1 MEHTDREVEP
11 FFSQPIRQITMMLVV
26 LVAFA
31 FGAYIAYPRVAPVF
45 LENPWLNGF
54 IMVVFFI
61 GLIACVWQVVEL
73 IRAVSWV
80 MAFTRANAVPEDRE
94 PSRLLA
100 PLAAL
105 MRSRGARTHISASSQ
120 RSILDSVATR
130 IEEAR
135 DITRYISSL
144 LIFLG
149 LLGTFYGLATTVPA
163 VVDTI
168 RSLAPQAGDT
178 AVEVF
183 GRLMGGLEAQLGG
196 MGTAFASSLLG
207 LAGSLVV
214 GLLELFAHHGQNR
227 FYRELEDWLSSITR
241 LGFAGAEGEGSG
253 DTGAIAAL
261 AEHMAEQMETLQTLY
276 ANSDASRSSVDETL
290 TALARRMESLAEG
303 LAEAPATTPA
313 LDRLVSGQERLAE
326 ALAEGQGKLAEAMTD
341 AQGRLAET
349 LTAGQGKL
357 AEALAKGQELSAAPQ
372 ERVASTQERLVAGQE
387 RIAKG
392 QERMIAAQEQLIALL
407 ARQAEAGGA
416 SVDAEARMRL
426 RSIDVQLLRILEEM
440 SAGRQESLAD
450 LRADLAALTKAV
462 RNVGREPPPVT
473 AAQARRG

>member
-1 MEHTDREVEP
+1 MVHPDREVEP
-11 FFSQPIRQITMMLVV
+11 FFSQPIRQVTMMLIV
-26 LVAFA
+26 LVAFGVGA
-31 FGAYIAYPRVAPVF
+31 FFAFPRVAPVF

-54 IMVVFFI
+54 ILLVFFI
-61 GLIACVWQVVEL
+61 GLIACFWQVAEL

-135 DITRYISSL
+135 DITRYLASL

-168 RSLAPQAGDT
+168 RSLAPKPGDT

-227 FYRELEDWLSSITR
+227 FYRELEDWLSTITR
-241 LGFAGAEGEGSG
+241 LGFAGADGETSG
-253 DTGAIAAL
+253 DTAVVAAL

-276 ANSDASRSSVDETL
+276 ANSDASRSTVDETL
-290 TALARRMESLAEG
+290 ASLAHRIET
-303 LAEAPATTPA
+303 LAERLAAAPPVAPA
-313 LDRLVSGQERLAE
+313 LERLVGGQERLADTI
-326 ALAEGQGKLAEAMTD
+326 AVGQD
-341 AQGRLAET
+341 RLAD
-349 LTAGQGKL
+349 
-357 AEALAKGQELSAAPQ
+357 ALAKGS
-372 ERVASTQERLVAGQE
+372 ERSGTGRLEALQERLAE
-387 RIAKG
+387 G
-392 QERMIAAQEQLIALL
+392 QERMIAAQERLVALIAQQ
-407 ARQAEAGGA
+407 QAEGGGGA
-416 SVDAEARMRL
+416 VDAEARMRL

-462 RNVGREPPPVT
+462 RSVGREPPPPMS